1 MPARTSLQHTIAL
14 TTLPM
19 LAKFI
24 KYLPI
29 FLVPFLL
36 LLYWVSLRREQ
47 KIFGMSATALG
58 RLLLIVLMLAI
69 AGLAWLGVN
78 PSLRP

>member
-1 MPARTSLQHTIAL
+1 
-14 TTLPM
+14 M

-36 LLYWVSLRREQ
+36 LLYWVSLRRKQ
-47 KIFGMSATALG
+47 NMFGMSATALG